1 MNKVSSIQLL
11 RGFASLLVLFL
22 HALNTLQKEG
32 FYLEGYLY
40 ILDIGHI
47 GVDIF
52 FIVSGFVMLYTLS
65 SNKSASQFLIKRVIR
80 VMPVYWATLIV
91 IIIIYLM
98 YPGLVN
104 GGRESSI
111 LGSVF
116 LIPSADL
123 FLNQNAWT
131 LTYEFL
137 FYLFFSAV
145 FLFKGTFKLLIVV
158 VIIIF
163 LVLVGTFYDFENG
176 ILKYATSSL
185 LVEFLYGFVLYFFF
199 VSFSRLQKK
208 LYLLFVFFVLL
219 FIQFI
224 DVKSEYRL
232 VYLGIPALFLCS
244 FVVYFENYISK
255 NLEKV
260 TDFFGNISYSLYLV
274 HPMSLAATSI
284 ALKKLEVIQLIVF
297 FPTLLLVSIFSG
309 WFTYC
314 FLERP
319 LTKKIQLVYFRYSK
333 V

>member
-1 MNKVSSIQLL
+1 M
-11 RGFASLLVLFL
+11 
-22 HALNTLQKEG
+22 
-32 FYLEGYLY
+32 
-40 ILDIGHI
+40 
-47 GVDIF
+47 
-52 FIVSGFVMLYTLS
+52 
-65 SNKSASQFLIKRVIR
+65 
-80 VMPVYWATLIV
+80 
-91 IIIIYLM
+91 
-98 YPGLVN
+98 
-104 GGRESSI
+104 
-111 LGSVF
+111 
-116 LIPSADL
+116 
-123 FLNQNAWT
+123 
-131 LTYEFL
+131 
-137 FYLFFSAV
+137 
-145 FLFKGTFKLLIVV
+145 
-158 VIIIF
+158 
-163 LVLVGTFYDFENG
+163 
-176 ILKYATSSL
+176 
-185 LVEFLYGFVLYFFF
+185 
-199 VSFSRLQKK
+199 
-208 LYLLFVFFVLL
+208 L